1 MPPVWSDYDKLKQL
15 LIIFIDNAIK
25 FSTENSKIQLAIN
38 TKEAITI
45 TITDYGIGISK
56 EDIPFIGER
65 FYKADKAR
73 KYAGNGTGLGISI
86 AKHLIK
92 ILNCEL
98 KIESE
103 VNVGTQIKITFLK
116 SKEEIHL

>member
-1 MPPVWSDYDKLKQL
+1 MQ
-15 LIIFIDNAIK
+15 FK

-38 TKEAITI
+38 FGVTLSI

-73 KYAGNGTGLGISI
+73 KYSDKGTGLGISI
-86 AKHLIK
+86 AKHLVK
-92 ILNCEL
+92 LLNCEL
-98 KIESE
+98 GIESE
-103 VNVGTQIKITFLK
+103 VNVGTKIKITFLK
-116 SKEEIHL
+116 F